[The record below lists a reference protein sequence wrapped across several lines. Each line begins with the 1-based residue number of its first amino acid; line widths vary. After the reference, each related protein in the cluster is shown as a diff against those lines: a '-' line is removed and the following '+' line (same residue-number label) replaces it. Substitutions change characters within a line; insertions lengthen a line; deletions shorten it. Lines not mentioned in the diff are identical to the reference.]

1 MRIRGVILF
10 SIFVLSACDSPDDLL
25 RRVADYEEACNR
37 HDVDTVLSLYAEDA
51 RLEFGP
57 LGTIE
62 GKDRIRGVH
71 EYDRAIDAELLFENC
86 SVEYRAVTCRAVEN
100 NQWLVTAG
108 LEPLVYS
115 ASIFEFNRRGQIET
129 TVARMSPQSAQ
140 VLGQVMARFNA
151 WARKNAAW
159 EYSELFRPDGSFEYS
174 YDSGGKILEL
184 LRQWRA
190 DSAAGDDPESE
201 GD

>member
-1 MRIRGVILF
+1 MRTKGIILF
-10 SIFVLSACDSPDDLL
+10 SAFILAACDSPGDLL
-25 RRVADYEEACNR
+25 QRVADYEDACNR
-37 HDVDTVLSLYAEDA
+37 HDVDAVLSLYAKDA

-57 LGTIE
+57 LGAIE
-62 GKDRIRGVH
+62 GKDRIRGIH
-71 EYDRAIDAELLFENC
+71 EYDRAIDTELRFENC
-86 SVEYRAVTCRAVEN
+86 TVEYRTVTCRVVEN

-115 ASIFEFNRRGQIET
+115 ASIFAFDRQGRIET
-129 TVARMSPQSAQ
+129 TVAQMSPDSAQ

-151 WARKNAAW
+151 WARSNAAW

-174 YDSGGKILEL
+174 YDSGGKILDL

-190 DSAAGDDPESE
+190 DSGRTDDPESPSE
-201 GD
+201 